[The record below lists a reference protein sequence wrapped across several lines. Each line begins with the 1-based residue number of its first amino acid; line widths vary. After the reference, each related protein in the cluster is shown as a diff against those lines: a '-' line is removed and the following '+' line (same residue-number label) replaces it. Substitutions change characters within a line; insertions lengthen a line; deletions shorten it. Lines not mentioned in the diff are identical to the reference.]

1 MGKIGRTY
9 PRHDL
14 GPAFVIPDA
23 PGRLIFARRDVAQR
37 LPGILAWL
45 CGLVCLALTEE
56 RLGELGL
63 PRHYRRVL
71 AAMHGPSEVAAI
83 RAAVGCDARSLAAW
97 LDELDTLGFVQTAHA
112 AAAYYLKAA

>member
-1 MGKIGRTY
+1 VVAIRTTQAVY
-9 PRHDL
+9 WL
-14 GPAFVIPDA
+14 TDA
-23 PGRLIFARRDVAQR
+23 
-37 LPGILAWL
+37 
-45 CGLVCLALTEE
+45 GLRALVHSDS
-56 RLGELGL
+56 GL

-83 RAAVGCDARSLAAW
+83 RAAVGCDGRSLAAW

>member
-1 MGKIGRTY
+1 MVAIRTTQAVY
-9 PRHDL
+9 WL
-14 GPAFVIPDA
+14 TDA
-23 PGRLIFARRDVAQR
+23 
-37 LPGILAWL
+37 
-45 CGLVCLALTEE
+45 GLRALVYSDS
-56 RLGELGL
+56 GL

-83 RAAVGCDARSLAAW
+83 RAAVGCDGRSLAAW